1 MLEGFGRM
9 IGVTSVAMMI
19 ASSGVVGAIVP
30 VSTQG
35 VLVQQSGGACITFEA
50 DNGQTYLLDSQGSFV
65 AGDRIQVDGSYDDT
79 TVGWCGNTG
88 GPRIGNLT
96 IKPAFAGVGTL
107 VSTAFGIRLQTD
119 DGRLFALQNSGGSR
133 AGTAVYVQG
142 TVDTA
147 ARTPTIINNVI
158 GPSFSGFGRITD
170 IDPANIR
177 FTAESGQVY
186 SLDRFGSVPIYTTI
200 VGDYVF
206 VEGIRGKAINGVI
219 PLTSVTARPAFN
231 ASGRVVATSSG
242 VAFDADTLIFAPQ
255 YTASALTGQ
264 AVGSKVYLRGRNADD
279 YDFGEARTANNI
291 RLSRVGASYTAV
303 GYLDR
308 ATKTVINLD
317 DGTLV
322 NLEWPGDPLF
332 HPNGSIVY
340 VAGPIASQG
349 PGTVTLSHNQARP
362 GVIAVGRIINGVT
375 CSPIVL
381 TQQNARIF
389 PKNNGGFPFLTNVR
403 IVGGLTFDSPCFDE
417 SSVVDNTIA
426 IEPIDR

>member
-1 MLEGFGRM
+1 MF
-9 IGVTSVAMMI
+9 VTRAICSGMVVACVQ
-19 ASSGVVGAIVP
+19 ASAAIVP

-35 VLVQQSGGACITFEA
+35 VIVQQSGGGCNTFEA
-50 DNGQTYLLDSQGSFV
+50 DNGLTYLLDTQGSFV
-65 AGDRIQVDGSYDDT
+65 AGDRVQVDGSYDDT

-88 GPRIGNLT
+88 GPRITNMT
-96 IKPAFAGVGTL
+96 IRPAFAGVGTL
-107 VSTAFGIRLQTD
+107 VTAPGGVRLQTD
-119 DGRLFALQNSGGSR
+119 DGRLFALQNGGGSR

-142 TVDTA
+142 TVDTS
-147 ARTPTIINNVI
+147 ARVPTIINNVI

-170 IDPANIR
+170 IDPAHIR

-186 SLDRFGSVPIYTTI
+186 SMDRFGSVPVYTTI

-206 VEGIRGKAINGVI
+206 VEGIRAKVINGVI

-264 AVGSKVYLRGRNADD
+264 PVGAKVYLRGRNADD
-279 YDFGEARTANNI
+279 YDFGEPRTANDI
-291 RLSRVGASYTAV
+291 RLSRASASYTAV

-317 DGTLV
+317 DGALV
-322 NLEWPGDPLF
+322 HLEWPGDPLF

-362 GVIAVGRIINGVT
+362 GVIATGWITSGVT

-389 PKNNGGFPFLTNVR
+389 PKNNGGFPFLTHVR
-403 IVGGLTFDSPCFDE
+403 IVGGLTFDSPCYDE
-417 SSVVDNTIA
+417 SSVVDNTIVA
-426 IEPIDR
+426 TPWTCPDCE

>member
-1 MLEGFGRM
+1 MLAGFGRTIGVASATM
-9 IGVTSVAMMI
+9 IGLGSAF
-19 ASSGVVGAIVP
+19 GAIVP

-35 VLVQQSGGACITFEA
+35 VIVQQSNGGCNTFEA
-50 DNGQTYLLDSQGSFV
+50 DNGLTYLLDTQGPFV
-65 AGDRIQVDGSYDDT
+65 AGDRVQVDGSYDDT

-88 GPRIGNLT
+88 GPRIINMT
-96 IKPAFAGVGTL
+96 IRPAFAGVGTL
-107 VSTAFGIRLQTD
+107 VSTTFGIRLQTD
-119 DGRLFALQNSGGSR
+119 DGRMFALQNGGGSR
-133 AGTAVYVQG
+133 AGTSVYVQG
-142 TVDTA
+142 TVDTS
-147 ARTPTIINNVI
+147 ARVLTIINNVI

-170 IDPANIR
+170 INPAHIR

-186 SLDRFGSVPIYTTI
+186 SMDRFGSVPVYTTI
-200 VGDYVF
+200 VGDYIF
-206 VEGIRGKAINGVI
+206 VEGIRAKAINGVI

-264 AVGSKVYLRGRNADD
+264 AVGAKVYLRGRNADD
-279 YDFGEARTANNI
+279 YDFGEPRTANNI
-291 RLSRVGASYTAV
+291 RLSRVGQSYTAV

-332 HPNGSIVY
+332 HPTGSIVY

-349 PGTVTLSHNQARP
+349 PGTVTLSHNQTRV
-362 GVIAVGRIINGVT
+362 GVIATGWITSGVT

-389 PKNNGGFPFLTNVR
+389 PKNNGGFPFLTHVR

>member
-9 IGVTSVAMMI
+9 IGVASVAMMI

>member
-1 MLEGFGRM
+1 MLAGFGRL
-9 IGVTSVAMMI
+9 IGATSVAMMI
-19 ASSGVVGAIVP
+19 ACPGVVGALVP
-30 VSTQG
+30 VSKQG
-35 VLVQQSGGACITFEA
+35 VIVQQSGGACNTFEA
-50 DNGQTYLLDSQGSFV
+50 DNGETYLLDTQGPFV
-65 AGDRIQVDGSYDDT
+65 AGDRVQVDGVYDDT
-79 TVGWCGNTG
+79 TVGWCGSTG
-88 GPRIGNLT
+88 GPRIINMT
-96 IKPAFAGVGTL
+96 IQPAFAGVGTL
-107 VSTAFGIRLQTD
+107 VSTTFGIRLQTD
-119 DGRLFALQNSGGSR
+119 DGRVFALQNGGGSR

-158 GPSFSGFGRITD
+158 GPSYSGFGRITD
-170 IDPANIR
+170 ITPNNIR

-206 VEGIRGKAINGVI
+206 VEGIRAKAINGVI

-231 ASGRVVATSSG
+231 ASGRVVSTPG
-242 VAFDADTLIFAPQ
+242 GLAFDADTLLFAPQ
-255 YTASALTGQ
+255 FTASALTGQ
-264 AVGSKVYLRGRNADD
+264 TVGSKVYLRGRNADD
-279 YDFGEARTANNI
+279 YDFGEARPANNI

-332 HPNGSIVY
+332 HPTGSIVY

-349 PGTVTLSHNQARP
+349 SGAVTLSHNQARP
-362 GVIAVGRIINGVT
+362 GVIATGRITSGVT

-389 PKNNGGFPFLTNVR
+389 PKNNGGFPFWEHVR
-403 IVGGLTFDSPCFDE
+403 IVGGLTFDSPCTDE